1 MKRIEDQEKKVKL
14 DRLFGEALKS
24 NRFLI
29 SEMQASTIYFDAKL
43 YIFNDLVI
51 ISKVEELL
59 GSERE
64 EKYGAFELN

>member
-1 MKRIEDQEKKVKL
+1 
-14 DRLFGEALKS
+14 
-24 NRFLI
+24 
-29 SEMQASTIYFDAKL
+29 MQASTIYFDAKM

-64 EKYGAFELN
+64 EKFGAF